1 MRTIKVWKKV
11 LAGVIMVFLAYGPT
25 PLCGQEAVD
34 EQTPYRQHG
43 DLLTSFSLK
52 WAATPTTDSAGQATF
67 DPWSL
72 SSSVQSDESTA
83 ALQSSILRKLLTEED
98 VRRLEDLLPG
108 SDGTCKGFSR
118 SEKTVIGCLVI
129 AGISPSFANVVRH
142 LYNTLVKS
150 GYHEQ
155 SSPPEGLRRRRA
167 ARNDLPE
174 TSGNQREDPKSL
186 VILRLVV
193 KVDSRAVSIETTQDR
208 LRNLTAE
215 ELESLLFLPVISS
228 LEESRLSSGLDI
240 ETMSLFSEK
249 LVQSE
254 HSSASSVISV
264 LPTVPPPP
272 DFQSSRKSSF
282 PDLSPSILPSEALSA
297 LPILTSST
305 LSSLSPTQTYFV
317 ISSTDEDYDVGS
329 ATILFDSGMAE
340 GSASTQRPVSSSVL
354 VWSQPRRTVTWKP
367 HQILLQEFKTH

>member
-1 MRTIKVWKKV
+1 MSTLSVNRT
-11 LAGVIMVFLAYGPT
+11 A
-25 PLCGQEAVD
+25 D

-193 KVDSRAVSIETTQDR
+193 KV
-208 LRNLTAE
+208 
-215 ELESLLFLPVISS
+215 ISS